1 MSDQYLNLASLA
13 RPDAIEHLDFESI
26 LAARKARFLEFA
38 PDYADALAL
47 ESDPLSVCLEVES
60 YRELLLR
67 QRINEAV
74 YANLLATAQGS
85 DLAHLGAFY
94 GVERIQ
100 NELDDAFRR
109 RIRDS
114 TIASSTAGSAV
125 HYRRRAIASA
135 PAEIRDI
142 SVTSPGD
149 GLVEIAV
156 LAKSDFEPQDVVAK
170 VAAAVTS
177 PSVKM
182 LTDTISVFAAQEVTV
197 DVKAT
202 IYLKDNVPSSLLDN
216 LKDELLNAWQQELQ
230 LGWDLTPSWL
240 SAQLHKQ
247 GVHQVILT
255 TPLSMQTMSQHQC
268 AVPGDID
275 LTLGV

>member
-13 RPDAIEHLDFESI
+13 RPDIIENLDFERI
-26 LAARKARFLEFA
+26 LAERKARFLQIA
-38 PDYADALAL
+38 PNYADALAL

-74 YANLLATAQGS
+74 YANLLATAQGN
-85 DLAHLGAFY
+85 DLVHLGAFY
-94 GVERIQ
+94 GVERL
-100 NELDDAFRR
+100 ERESDEAFRG

-125 HYRRRAIASA
+125 HYRRRAMASA

-142 SVTSPGD
+142 SVSSPGD

-156 LAKSDFEPQDVVAK
+156 LAKPNCDVESVVMKVKAGVSD
-170 VAAAVTS
+170 

-182 LTDTISVFAAQEVTV
+182 LTDTLSVFAAEQIPVNV
-197 DVKAT
+197 DAT
-202 IYLKDNVPSSLLDN
+202 IYLKDNVPASLLDS
-216 LKDELLNAWQQELQ
+216 LQKALSTAWQDEMQ

-240 SAQLHKQ
+240 NAQLHKQ
-247 GVHQVILT
+247 GVHQVILNSPT
-255 TPLSMQTMSQHQC
+255 SMQTMTQHQC
-268 AVPGDID
+268 AVPGEIV
-275 LTLGV
+275 LTLGD